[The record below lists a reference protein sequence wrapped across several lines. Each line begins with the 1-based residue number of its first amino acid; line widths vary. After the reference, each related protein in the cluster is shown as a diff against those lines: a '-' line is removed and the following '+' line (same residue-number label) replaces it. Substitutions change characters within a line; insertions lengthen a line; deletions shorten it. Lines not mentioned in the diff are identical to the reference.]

1 MSQLK
6 VEAQG
11 ATRADPDGVWKLV
24 ANADMYPQWGPWDDG
39 GYESGDSEGAHG
51 VGSIQWFSTGRTKS
65 VERIVEFEEN
75 RRLVYVVVRGIPV
88 RNYRA
93 EIALTPTDA
102 GTHVRWAATWD
113 RTLLGRLVH
122 RKLRTFYPD
131 MMEHLIAAAD
141 RAAQRQNGTSEG
153 TAGLRP

>member
-88 RNYRA
+88 RNYPGR
-93 EIALTPTDA
+93 
-102 GTHVRWAATWD
+102 D
-113 RTLLGRLVH
+113 RTYADRCGNPRSLGRNLGQDAAGPPRAPQAQDVLPRH
-122 RKLRTFYPD
+122 DGTPD
-131 MMEHLIAAAD
+131 
-141 RAAQRQNGTSEG
+141 RRG
-153 TAGLRP
+153 